1 MAKMKI
7 EARAAWGAKHG
18 TSLREKLVAYMPRYA
33 GAAGHVGG
41 LLHALEQTPVLG
53 AAVKKTP
60 QESSAEPPIY
70 SPLWD
75 KLTNQIGIT
84 SPVAKSTIHLVLDQL
99 MNKWLSE
106 QAIVK
111 TEKKAEKIQLKA
123 SILDHSLNHF

>member
-1 MAKMKI
+1 MKTT
-7 EARAAWGAKHG
+7 AAIQDQLTVLYALQKEQ
-18 TSLREKLVAYMPRYA
+18 EKQVTA
-33 GAAGHVGG
+33 GISKLASVFTPGHIIAE
-41 LLHALEQTPVLG
+41 LLG
-53 AAVKKTP
+53 AAVKKTL

-111 TEKKAEKIQLKA
+111 TEEKAEKIQLKA

>member
-1 MAKMKI
+1 MKTT
-7 EARAAWGAKHG
+7 AAIQDQLTVLYALQKEQ
-18 TSLREKLVAYMPRYA
+18 EKQVTA
-33 GAAGHVGG
+33 GISKLASVFTPGHIIAE
-41 LLHALEQTPVLG
+41 LLG

-111 TEKKAEKIQLKA
+111 TEEKAEKIQLKA

>member
-1 MAKMKI
+1 MKTT
-7 EARAAWGAKHG
+7 AAIQDQLTVLYALQKEQ
-18 TSLREKLVAYMPRYA
+18 EKQVTA
-33 GAAGHVGG
+33 GISKLASVFTPGHIIAE
-41 LLHALEQTPVLG
+41 LLG

-111 TEKKAEKIQLKA
+111 TEEKAEKIQLKE

>member
-1 MAKMKI
+1 VLYALQKEQETKVTAGIAKL
-7 EARAAWGAKHG
+7 ASVF
-18 TSLREKLVAYMPRYA
+18 TP
-33 GAAGHVGG
+33 GHIIAD
-41 LLHALEQTPVLG
+41 LLG
-53 AAVKKTP
+53 AAIQKAP
-60 QESSAEPPIY
+60 QESSSETPIY

-106 QAIVK
+106 QAIVQ
-111 TEKKAEKIQLKA
+111 TEEKAEKTQRKA